1 MNSAVANRT
10 RLLILCSSFVLVCCS
25 LRAQTGTSVL
35 LGTVTDAS
43 GAALPNV
50 KVTATDVDTQLSVS
64 ALTDASGEYRLPGLS
79 PGHYELRAT
88 RDQFATEVQRD
99 IDLVVS
105 QQLEINISMKIG
117 STEQEVTVSG
127 SQPLVESASSSMSG
141 VVDDQQM
148 RELPL
153 RCHLRRTHGG
163 KLFSSGHL

>member
-1 MNSAVANRT
+1 MAPGDNVNSAVANRT

-25 LRAQTGTSVL
+25 LCAQTGTSVL
-35 LGTVTDAS
+35 LGTVNDAS

-64 ALTDASGEYRLPGLS
+64 ALTDASGGYRLPGLS

-88 RDQFATEVQRD
+88 RDQFATEGQRD

-141 VVDDQQM
+141 W
-148 RELPL
+148 LP
-153 RCHLRRTHGG
+153 RPVLRRC
-163 KLFSSGHL
+163 